1 MLMQRFMVQDCFHLH
16 RTEVNK
22 VLSQWILETLRS
34 TEDMTIEALAI
45 DARKKAVDHLFV
57 IQDTVI
63 RLDIKVLKVVKQMIT
78 REKSRSAKIK

>member
-1 MLMQRFMVQDCFHLH
+1 MQRFMVQDCFHLRH
-16 RTEVNK
+16 TEVNK
-22 VLSQWILETLRS
+22 LLSQWTLETLRS

-57 IQDTVI
+57 IQDI
-63 RLDIKVLKVVKQMIT
+63 DILLEVKVLKVVKQMLT